1 MSHLTKSGSQSYTA
15 IGQDA
20 FEFTLFILGYNQ
32 LDMFLTLD
40 ARMAESVDAV
50 DSKSTDRKVV
60 RVRVSLWAPHHF
72 SKIKS
77 ISEMSNDNS
86 HVVSAPVVDGL
97 LNEHFNTRLWSVTG
111 LHRVLQKF
119 RTMPPRV

>member
-20 FEFTLFILGYNQ
+20 FEFTPFILGYNQ
-32 LDMFLTLD
+32 LDMFLTLS

-60 RVRVSLWAPHHF
+60 RVRVSLWAPPIQIKLLF
-72 SKIKS
+72 SS
-77 ISEMSNDNS
+77 ISEVSNNDGD
-86 HVVSAPVVDGL
+86 VVAPTVVNG
-97 LNEHFNTRLWSVTG
+97 FVY
-111 LHRVLQKF
+111 
-119 RTMPPRV
+119 